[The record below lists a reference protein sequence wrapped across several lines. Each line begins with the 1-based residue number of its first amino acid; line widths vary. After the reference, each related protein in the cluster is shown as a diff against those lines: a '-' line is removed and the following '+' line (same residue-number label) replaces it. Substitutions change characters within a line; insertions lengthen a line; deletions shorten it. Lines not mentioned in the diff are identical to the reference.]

1 MPCRQRSVKKTN
13 AWSARPFVVL
23 FKVCLTD
30 LNQETVKLSKE
41 RQIGIFC
48 RVLRAEHV
56 KEHAALSPVVVPY
69 TLDGV
74 A

>member
-1 MPCRQRSVKKTN
+1 MAHHVVTHLVHVAIDERAVKNAVLRQRSVKKTN

-41 RQIGIFC
+41 RQISS
-48 RVLRAEHV
+48 
-56 KEHAALSPVVVPY
+56 AAC
-69 TLDGV
+69 
-74 A
+74 